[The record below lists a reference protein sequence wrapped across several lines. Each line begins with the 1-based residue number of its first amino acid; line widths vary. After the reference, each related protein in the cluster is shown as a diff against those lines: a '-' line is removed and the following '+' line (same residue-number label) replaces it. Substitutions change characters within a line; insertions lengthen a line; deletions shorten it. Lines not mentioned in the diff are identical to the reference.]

1 MYEGRTGND
10 TISRERFGLEHSFAL
25 DSLLA
30 DDVKWSLNYQ
40 IAKTD
45 QSTAEFYFPITRQV
59 LRTRETLYE
68 EKQWVFDAQLD
79 KAFSVAD
86 TDHALTYGTTIKQQ
100 KVTGSRSGNG
110 VCLAIGVGCSA
121 VGATS
126 TRDVLEKASDFPD
139 QIGRAHA

>member
-1 MYEGRTGND
+1 M
-10 TISRERFGLEHSFAL
+10 
-25 DSLLA
+25 
-30 DDVKWSLNYQ
+30 KWSLNHQ
-40 IAKTD
+40 VAKTD

-86 TDHALTYGTTIKQQ
+86 TDHALTYGTTLKQQ

-110 VCLAIGVGCSA
+110 VCLAVGVGCSA
-121 VGATS
+121 VGAIS
-126 TRDVLEKASDFPD
+126 TRDVLAKVSDFLTRPSTPTACSPRTRSV
-139 QIGRAHA
+139 GTAGPSRRACATTTPGSNRI

>member
-1 MYEGRTGND
+1 MYQWRTGND

-25 DSLLA
+25 DILLA

-79 KAFSVAD
+79 KARSEEH
-86 TDHALTYGTTIKQQ
+86 TSELQALIRTSYAVFCLQKKNRRGQQ
-100 KVTGSRSGNG
+100 
-110 VCLAIGVGCSA
+110 SA
-121 VGATS
+121 H
-126 TRDVLEKASDFPD
+126 
-139 QIGRAHA
+139 I